1 MWPALLILL
10 LCVVSEVRGDA
21 PQVAAALSDPSNPIA
36 QGAVG
41 SANMITAAICKIT
54 NDQPAAV
61 CNAAPVTALKSQ
73 L

>member
-1 MWPALLILL
+1 
-10 LCVVSEVRGDA
+10 
-21 PQVAAALSDPSNPIA
+21 
-36 QGAVG
+36 
-41 SANMITAAICKIT
+41 MITAAICKIT